1 MGCNGCDTDKN
12 TYLLGL
18 GESLRYST
26 NYRNKAVTQ
35 AALNGILLALGGVST
50 TTFSGTVQSKYNG
63 YYAGYNFSGTD
74 TDKFAGYAK
83 TFDYSYLALGA
94 IGVLDTVFK
103 GNATVDQITVA
114 IQQQQCGFDL

>member
-1 MGCNGCDTDKN
+1 MDLAQAYDTA
-12 TYLLGL
+12 
-18 GESLRYST
+18 T

-74 TDKFAGYAK
+74 TDKFTGYAK
-83 TFDYSYLALGA
+83 TYDYSYLAQGA
-94 IGVLDTVFK
+94 IGVLDAVFK

-114 IQQQQCGFDL
+114 IQQQKCGFDL